1 MKADF
6 SGYATKS
13 GIRCS
18 DGRTIL
24 SDAFKDQDGTR
35 VPLVWQHG
43 HSDIENVLGHAIL
56 ENRKDGVYAYGFFN
70 ETDKADHAHIAVKH
84 GDVNAM
90 SIYANKLVQSQ
101 GIVKHGEIREVSLVV
116 SGANPGAL
124 IDNVYIR
131 HSDDHVETIDDEAI
145 IYTGLTLA
153 HADDGE
159 QDTQEENKMADNA
172 NKDRTVKDVFDA
184 FTEEQKNVVYF
195 MIGQA
200 LEDAETAPDDDDD
213 LEQSDDDNNYL
224 THEEGFNMIN
234 NVFEMAKN
242 DGRLD
247 GEATLSHSQIQT
259 IVKDASKHGSLKDSF
274 LSHAQEYGI
283 ENIDLLFPDAKAIT
297 NSPEFLSRRMEWVSE
312 VLTGT
317 KHSPFTRIKSVH
329 ADITADAARA
339 KGYVKGN
346 MKKEEIFKLLQRKT
360 TPTTIYKKQ
369 KLDRDDILDITDLD
383 VVAWLKGEMRLML
396 DEEIARAVLLGDN
409 RSFGD
414 PDKVDEDHIRPIA
427 KDDDMY
433 AHQVTL
439 PEGMTVNDQI
449 EFLIRS
455 RAAYKGSGLPTLFT
469 TQGFLT
475 DMLLVKDKVGR
486 GLFDNQEQLASKLMV
501 SKIVTVEVME
511 EYDDVV
517 AIYVNLADYT
527 IGTDAGGQVSMFDD
541 FDIDFNQMKYLSE
554 TRMSGALTKAKSA
567 IVVNR
572 VPGEAVNPE
581 APSFNGATNTIT
593 IPSVTGLIYTI
604 EGIEVTGQEVI
615 SSDTEVQAKPAAGYY
630 IPAGKTTNWT
640 YVYSGE

>member
-18 DGRTIL
+18 DGRTIM
-24 SDAFKDQDGTR
+24 SDAFKKQDGTQ

-43 HSDIENVLGHAIL
+43 HSDVENVLGHAIL
-56 ENRKDGVYAYGFFN
+56 ENRQDGVYAYGFFN
-70 ETDKADHAHIAVKH
+70 ETEKADHARIAVKH

-90 SIYANKLVQSQ
+90 SIYANRLVQNQ
-101 GIVKHGEIREVSLVV
+101 GNVQHGEIREVSLVV

-131 HSDDHVETIDDEAI
+131 HSDETVESIEDEAI
-145 IYTGLTLA
+145 IYTGLSLS
-153 HADDGE
+153 HADEGE
-159 QDTQEENKMADNA
+159 NTNSEESNMADN
-172 NKDRTVKDVFDA
+172 DRTIKDVFDA
-184 FTEEQKNVVYF
+184 FSEEQKNVVYF

-200 LEDAETAPDDDDD
+200 LEDAGTAPADDDDA
-213 LEQSDDDNNYL
+213 LEQADLSDFL

-234 NVFEMAKN
+234 NVFEMAKS
-242 DGRLD
+242 DGRINN
-247 GEATLSHSQIQT
+247 EATLSHSQIQT

-274 LSHAQEYGI
+274 LAHAGEYGI
-283 ENIDLLFPDAKAIT
+283 EDIDLLFPDAKAIT
-297 NSPEFLSRRMEWVSE
+297 STPEFLSRRMEWVSA

-329 ADITADAARA
+329 ADITADEARA
-339 KGYVKGN
+339 KGYVKGT

-369 KLDRDDILDITDLD
+369 KLDRDDVLDITDLD

-414 PDKVDEDHIRPIA
+414 DDKIDETHIRPIA
-427 KDDDMY
+427 KDDHMY

-439 PEGMTVNDQI
+439 PDGASVSDNI

-469 TQGFLT
+469 TQGFMT
-475 DMLLVKDKVGR
+475 DMLLVKDKIGR
-486 GLFDNQEQLASKLMV
+486 PLFDNQDQLASKLMV
-501 SKIVTVEVME
+501 SKIVPVEVME
-511 EYDDVV
+511 EYEDVV

-527 IGTDAGGQVSMFDD
+527 IGTDAGGQLSMFDD
-541 FDIDFNQMKYLSE
+541 FDIDFNQMKYLME

-572 VPGEAVNPE
+572 VPGIAATPVS
-581 APSFNGATNTIT
+581 PSFNGETNTIS
-593 IPSVTGLIYTI
+593 IPTTAGVIYTI
-604 EGIEVTGQEVI
+604 EGIEVSGQEVI
-615 SSDTEVQAKPAAGYY
+615 SSDTEVEAKPAEGHY
-630 IPAGKTTNWT
+630 IPSGTVTNWT
-640 YVYSGE
+640 FVYSGE

>member
-1 MKADF
+1 MEADF

-43 HSDIENVLGHAIL
+43 HSDVENVLGHAIL

-70 ETDKADHAHIAVKH
+70 ETDKADHARSAVKH

-101 GIVKHGEIREVSLVV
+101 GIVKHGAIREVSLVV

-131 HSDDHVETIDDEAI
+131 HSDEHVETIDDEAI

-153 HADDGE
+153 HADEGGE
-159 QDTQEENKMADNA
+159 ETQEENKMADN
-172 NKDRTVKDVFDA
+172 DRTVKDVFDE
-184 FTEEQKNVVYF
+184 FSEEQKNVVYF

-200 LEDAETAPDDDDD
+200 LEDADVASDDE
-213 LEQSDDDNNYL
+213 LEQSDDTDYL

-247 GEATLSHSQIQT
+247 SEATLSHDQIQT
-259 IVKDASKHGSLKDSF
+259 IVQDATKKGSLKESF
-274 LSHAQEYGI
+274 LSHAQDYGI

-297 NSPEFLSRRMEWVSE
+297 NTPEFLSRRMAWVSE

-414 PDKVDEDHIRPIA
+414 PDKIDEDHIRPIA

-439 PEGMTVNDQI
+439 PEGMSVNDQV
-449 EFLIRS
+449 EFLIRA

-475 DMLLVKDKVGR
+475 DMLLIKDKIGR
-486 GLFDNQEQLASKLMV
+486 ALFDTQDQLASKLMV
-501 SKIVTVEVME
+501 SKIVPVEVME

-517 AIYVNLADYT
+517 AIYVNLMDYT
-527 IGTDAGGQVSMFDD
+527 LGTDAGGQISMFDD

-554 TRMSGALTKAKSA
+554 TRLSGALTKAKSA

-572 VPGEAVNPE
+572 VPGEAVNPQ
-581 APSFNGATNTIT
+581 APSFDGATNTIT
-593 IPSVTGLIYTI
+593 IPSVTGLVYTI

-615 SSDTEVQAKPAAGYY
+615 SSDTEVEAKPASGYY
-630 IPAGKTTNWT
+630 IPSGKTTNWT

>member
-24 SDAFKDQDGTR
+24 SDAFKDQDGAR

-70 ETDKADHAHIAVKH
+70 ETDKADHARSAVKH

-101 GIVKHGEIREVSLVV
+101 GIVKHGAIREVSLVV

-131 HSDDHVETIDDEAI
+131 HSDEHVETIDDEAI
-145 IYTGLTLA
+145 IYTGLTLS
-153 HADDGE
+153 HADDGGE
-159 QDTQEENKMADNA
+159 ETQEENKMADN
-172 NKDRTVKDVFDA
+172 DRTVKDVFDE
-184 FTEEQKNVVYF
+184 FSEEQKNVVYF

-200 LEDAETAPDDDDD
+200 LEDAETAPDDE
-213 LEQSDDDNNYL
+213 LEQADLSDYL

-259 IVKDASKHGSLKDSF
+259 IVQDASKHGSLKDSF

-283 ENIDLLFPDAKAIT
+283 ENIDLLFPDAKAISNT
-297 NSPEFLSRRMEWVSE
+297 PEFLSRRMEWVSE

-369 KLDRDDILDITDLD
+369 KLDRDDVLDITDLD

-414 PDKVDEDHIRPIA
+414 PDKIDEDHIRPIA

-439 PEGMTVNDQI
+439 PEGMSTTDQI

-567 IVVNR
+567 IVVKR

-593 IPSVTGLIYTI
+593 IPTVTGLIYTI
-604 EGIEVTGQEVI
+604 EGIEVTGEEVI

>member
-18 DGRTIL
+18 DGRTIM
-24 SDAFKDQDGTR
+24 SDAFKKQDGTQ

-43 HSDIENVLGHAIL
+43 HSDVENVLGHAIL
-56 ENRKDGVYAYGFFN
+56 ENRQDGVYAYGFFN
-70 ETDKADHAHIAVKH
+70 ETEKADHARIAVKH

-90 SIYANKLVQSQ
+90 SIYANRLVQNQ
-101 GIVKHGEIREVSLVV
+101 GNVQHGEIREVSLVV

-131 HSDDHVETIDDEAI
+131 HSDETVESIEDEAI
-145 IYTGLTLA
+145 IYTGLSLS
-153 HADDGE
+153 HADEGE
-159 QDTQEENKMADNA
+159 NTNSEESNMADN
-172 NKDRTVKDVFDA
+172 DRTIKDVFDA
-184 FTEEQKNVVYF
+184 FSEEQKNVVYF

-200 LEDAETAPDDDDD
+200 LEDAGTAPADDDE
-213 LEQSDDDNNYL
+213 LEQADLSDFL

-234 NVFEMAKN
+234 NVFEMAKS
-242 DGRLD
+242 DGRINN
-247 GEATLSHSQIQT
+247 EATLSHSQIQT

-274 LSHAQEYGI
+274 LAHAGEYGI
-283 ENIDLLFPDAKAIT
+283 EDIDLLFPDAKAIT
-297 NSPEFLSRRMEWVSE
+297 STPEFLSRRMEWVSA

-329 ADITADAARA
+329 ADITADEARA
-339 KGYVKGN
+339 KGYVKGT

-369 KLDRDDILDITDLD
+369 KLDRDDVLDITDLD

-414 PDKVDEDHIRPIA
+414 DDKIDETHIRPIA
-427 KDDDMY
+427 KDDHMY

-439 PEGMTVNDQI
+439 PEGASVSDNI

-469 TQGFLT
+469 TQGFMT
-475 DMLLVKDKVGR
+475 DMLLVKDKIGR
-486 GLFDNQEQLASKLMV
+486 PLFDNQDQLASKLMV
-501 SKIVTVEVME
+501 SKIVPVEVME
-511 EYDDVV
+511 EYEDVV

-527 IGTDAGGQVSMFDD
+527 IGTDAGGQLSMFDD
-541 FDIDFNQMKYLSE
+541 FDIDFNQMKYLME

-572 VPGEAVNPE
+572 VPGIAATPVS
-581 APSFNGATNTIT
+581 PSFNGETNTIS
-593 IPSVTGLIYTI
+593 IPTTAGVIYTI
-604 EGIEVTGQEVI
+604 EGIEVSGQEVI
-615 SSDTEVQAKPAAGYY
+615 SSDTEVEAKPAEGHY
-630 IPAGKTTNWT
+630 IPAGTVTNWT
-640 YVYSGE
+640 FVYSGE

>member
-1 MKADF
+1 MEADF

-43 HSDIENVLGHAIL
+43 HSDVENVLGHAIL

-70 ETDKADHAHIAVKH
+70 ETDKADHARSAVKH

-101 GIVKHGEIREVSLVV
+101 GIVKHGAIREVSLVV

-131 HSDDHVETIDDEAI
+131 HSDEHVETIDDEAI

-153 HADDGE
+153 HADEGGE
-159 QDTQEENKMADNA
+159 ETQEENKMADS
-172 NKDRTVKDVFDA
+172 DRTVKDVFDD

-200 LEDAETAPDDDDD
+200 LEDADVSSDDDGE
-213 LEQSDDDNNYL
+213 LEQSDNTDYL

-259 IVKDASKHGSLKDSF
+259 IVQDASKHGSLKDSF

-283 ENIDLLFPDAKAIT
+283 EDIDLLFPDAKAIT
-297 NSPEFLSRRMEWVSE
+297 NTPEFLSRRMEWVSE

-369 KLDRDDILDITDLD
+369 KLDRDDVLDITDLD
-383 VVAWLKGEMRLML
+383 VVTWLKGEMRLML

-409 RSFGD
+409 RPYGD
-414 PDKVDEDHIRPIA
+414 PDKIDEDHIRPIA

-439 PEGMTVNDQI
+439 PEGMGVGDQI

-455 RAAYKGSGLPTLFT
+455 RSAYKGSGLPTLFT

-475 DMLLVKDKVGR
+475 DMLLVKDKIGR
-486 GLFDNQEQLASKLMV
+486 ALFDNQDQLASKLMV
-501 SKIVTVEVME
+501 SKIVPVEVME

-593 IPSVTGLIYTI
+593 IPNVTGLIYTI

>member
-18 DGRTIL
+18 DGRTIM
-24 SDAFKDQDGTR
+24 SDAFKKQDGTQ

-43 HSDIENVLGHAIL
+43 HSDVENVLGHAIL
-56 ENRKDGVYAYGFFN
+56 ENRQDGVYAYGFFN
-70 ETDKADHAHIAVKH
+70 ETEKADHARIAVKH

-90 SIYANKLVQSQ
+90 SIYANRLVQNQ
-101 GIVKHGEIREVSLVV
+101 GNVQHGEIREVSLVV

-131 HSDDHVETIDDEAI
+131 HSDETVESIEDEAI
-145 IYTGLTLA
+145 IYTGLSLS
-153 HADDGE
+153 HADEGE
-159 QDTQEENKMADNA
+159 NTNSEESNMADN
-172 NKDRTVKDVFDA
+172 DRTIKDVFDA
-184 FTEEQKNVVYF
+184 FSEEQKNVVYF

-200 LEDAETAPDDDDD
+200 LEDAGTAPADDDE
-213 LEQSDDDNNYL
+213 LEQADLSDFL

-234 NVFEMAKN
+234 NVFEMAKS
-242 DGRLD
+242 DGRINN
-247 GEATLSHSQIQT
+247 EATLSHSQIQT

-274 LSHAQEYGI
+274 LAHAGEYGI
-283 ENIDLLFPDAKAIT
+283 EDIDLLFPDAKAIT
-297 NSPEFLSRRMEWVSE
+297 STPEFLSRRMEWVSA

-329 ADITADAARA
+329 ADITADEARA
-339 KGYVKGN
+339 KGYVKGT

-369 KLDRDDILDITDLD
+369 KLDRDDVLDITDLD

-414 PDKVDEDHIRPIA
+414 DDKIDESHIRPIA
-427 KDDDMY
+427 KDDHMY

-439 PEGMTVNDQI
+439 PEGASVSDNI

-469 TQGFLT
+469 TQGFMT
-475 DMLLVKDKVGR
+475 DMLLVKDKIGR
-486 GLFDNQEQLASKLMV
+486 PLFDNQDQLASKLMV
-501 SKIVTVEVME
+501 SKIVPVEVME
-511 EYDDVV
+511 EYEDVV

-527 IGTDAGGQVSMFDD
+527 IGTDAGGQLSMFDD
-541 FDIDFNQMKYLSE
+541 FDIDFNQMKYLME

-572 VPGEAVNPE
+572 VPGIAATPVS
-581 APSFNGATNTIT
+581 PSFNGETNTIS
-593 IPSVTGLIYTI
+593 IPTTAGVIYTI
-604 EGIEVTGQEVI
+604 EGIEVSGQEVI
-615 SSDTEVQAKPAAGYY
+615 SSDTEVEAKPAEGHY
-630 IPAGKTTNWT
+630 IPAGTVTNWT
-640 YVYSGE
+640 FVYSGE

>member
-18 DGRTIL
+18 DGRTIM
-24 SDAFKDQDGTR
+24 SDAFKKQDGTQ

-43 HSDIENVLGHAIL
+43 HSDVENVLGHAIL
-56 ENRKDGVYAYGFFN
+56 ENRQDGVYAYGFFN
-70 ETDKADHAHIAVKH
+70 ETDKADHARIAVKH

-90 SIYANKLVQSQ
+90 SIYANRLVQNQ
-101 GIVKHGEIREVSLVV
+101 GNVQHGEIREVSLVV

-131 HSDDHVETIDDEAI
+131 HSDETVESIEDEAI
-145 IYTGLTLA
+145 IYTGLSLS
-153 HADDGE
+153 HADEGE
-159 QDTQEENKMADNA
+159 NTNSEESNMADN
-172 NKDRTVKDVFDA
+172 DRTIKDVFDA
-184 FTEEQKNVVYF
+184 FSEEQKNVVYF

-200 LEDAETAPDDDDD
+200 LEDAGTAPADDDE
-213 LEQSDDDNNYL
+213 LEQADLSDFL

-234 NVFEMAKN
+234 NVFEMAKS
-242 DGRLD
+242 DGRINN
-247 GEATLSHSQIQT
+247 EATLSHSQIQT

-274 LSHAQEYGI
+274 LAHAGEYGI
-283 ENIDLLFPDAKAIT
+283 EDIDLLFPDAKAIT
-297 NSPEFLSRRMEWVSE
+297 STPEFLSRRMEWVSA

-329 ADITADAARA
+329 ADITADEARA
-339 KGYVKGN
+339 KGYVKGT

-369 KLDRDDILDITDLD
+369 KLDRDDVLDITDLD

-414 PDKVDEDHIRPIA
+414 DDKIDESHIRPIA
-427 KDDDMY
+427 KDDHMY

-439 PEGMTVNDQI
+439 PEGASVSDNI

-469 TQGFLT
+469 TQGFMT
-475 DMLLVKDKVGR
+475 DMLLVKDKIGR
-486 GLFDNQEQLASKLMV
+486 PLFDNQDQLASKLMV
-501 SKIVTVEVME
+501 SKIVPVEVME
-511 EYDDVV
+511 EYEDVV

-527 IGTDAGGQVSMFDD
+527 IGTDAGGQLSMFDD
-541 FDIDFNQMKYLSE
+541 FDIDFNQMKYLME

-572 VPGEAVNPE
+572 VPGIAATPVS
-581 APSFNGATNTIT
+581 PSFNGETNTIS
-593 IPSVTGLIYTI
+593 IPTTAGVIYTI
-604 EGIEVTGQEVI
+604 EGIEVSGQEVI
-615 SSDTEVQAKPAAGYY
+615 SSDTEVEAKPAEGHY
-630 IPAGKTTNWT
+630 IPAGTVTNWT
-640 YVYSGE
+640 FVYSGE

>member
-18 DGRTIL
+18 DGRTIM
-24 SDAFKDQDGTR
+24 SDAFKKQDGTQ

-43 HSDIENVLGHAIL
+43 HSDVENVLGHAIL
-56 ENRKDGVYAYGFFN
+56 ENRQDGVYAYGFFN
-70 ETDKADHAHIAVKH
+70 ETDKADHARMAVKH

-90 SIYANKLVQSQ
+90 SIYANRLVQNQ
-101 GIVKHGEIREVSLVV
+101 GNVQHGEIREVSLVV

-131 HSDDHVETIDDEAI
+131 HSDETVESIEDEAI
-145 IYTGLTLA
+145 IYTGLSLS
-153 HADDGE
+153 HADEGE
-159 QDTQEENKMADNA
+159 NTNSEESNMAD
-172 NKDRTVKDVFDA
+172 KDRTIQDVFDA
-184 FTEEQKNVVYF
+184 FNEEQKNVVYF

-200 LEDAETAPDDDDD
+200 LEDAGTAPADDDDA
-213 LEQSDDDNNYL
+213 LEQADLSDFL

-234 NVFEMAKN
+234 NVFEMAKS
-242 DGRLD
+242 DGRIS
-247 GEATLSHSQIQT
+247 GEATLSHSQVQT

-274 LSHAQEYGI
+274 LAHAGEYGI
-283 ENIDLLFPDAKAIT
+283 EDIELLFPDAKAIT
-297 NSPEFLSRRMEWVSE
+297 NTPEFLSRRMEWVSA

-329 ADITADAARA
+329 ADITADEARA
-339 KGYVKGN
+339 KGYVKGT

-369 KLDRDDILDITDLD
+369 KLDRDDVLDITDLD

-414 PDKVDEDHIRPIA
+414 DDKIDETHIRPIA
-427 KDDDMY
+427 KDDHMY

-439 PEGMTVNDQI
+439 PDGASVSDNI

-469 TQGFLT
+469 TQGFMT
-475 DMLLVKDKVGR
+475 DMLLVKDKIGR
-486 GLFDNQEQLASKLMV
+486 PLFDNQDQLASKLMV
-501 SKIVTVEVME
+501 SKIVPVEVME
-511 EYDDVV
+511 EYEDVV

-527 IGTDAGGQVSMFDD
+527 IGTDAGGQLSMFDD
-541 FDIDFNQMKYLSE
+541 FDIDFNQMKYLME

-572 VPGEAVNPE
+572 VPGIAATPVS
-581 APSFNGATNTIT
+581 PSFNGETNTIS
-593 IPSVTGLIYTI
+593 IPTTAGVVYSI
-604 EGIEVTGQEVI
+604 EGIEVSGQEVI
-615 SSDTEVQAKPAAGYY
+615 SSDTEVEAKAAEGHY
-630 IPAGKTTNWT
+630 IPSGTVTNWT
-640 YVYSGE
+640 FVYSGE

>member
-24 SDAFKDQDGTR
+24 SDAFKEQDGTR

-43 HSDIENVLGHAIL
+43 HSDIENVLGHAVL
-56 ENRKDGVYAYGFFN
+56 ENRRDGVYAYGFFN
-70 ETDKADHAHIAVKH
+70 ETDKADHARIAVKH

-90 SIYANKLVQSQ
+90 SIYANKLVQAQ

-124 IDNVYIR
+124 IDNVYVR
-131 HSDDHVETIDDEAI
+131 HSDEHVETIDDEAI
-145 IYTGLTLA
+145 IYTGLTLS
-153 HADDGE
+153 HADEGGE
-159 QDTQEENKMADNA
+159 ETQEENKMAA
-172 NKDRTVKDVFDA
+172 SDRTVKDVFDD
-184 FTEEQKNVVYF
+184 FSEEQKNVVYF

-200 LEDAETAPDDDDD
+200 LEDAGAGDDDD
-213 LEQSDDDNNYL
+213 LEQSDYDDNYL

-234 NVFEMAKN
+234 NVFEMAKS
-242 DGRLD
+242 DGRID
-247 GEATLSHSQIQT
+247 QEATLSHSQIQT
-259 IVKDASKHGSLKDSF
+259 IVQDASKHGSLKESF
-274 LSHAQEYGI
+274 LSHADEYGI

-297 NSPEFLSRRMEWVSE
+297 NTPEFLSRRMEWVSE

-369 KLDRDDILDITDLD
+369 KLDRDDVLDITDLD

-409 RSFGD
+409 RPYGD
-414 PDKVDEDHIRPIA
+414 PDKIDEDHIRPIA
-427 KDDDMY
+427 KDDHMY

-439 PEGMTVNDQI
+439 PEGMTVSDQI

-455 RAAYKGSGLPTLFT
+455 RSAYKGTGQPTLFT

-475 DMLLVKDKVGR
+475 DMLLVKDKIGR
-486 GLFDNQEQLASKLMV
+486 SLFDSQEQLASKLMV
-501 SKIVTVEVME
+501 SKIVPVEVME

-572 VPGEAVNPE
+572 VPGEPVNPE

-593 IPSVTGLIYTI
+593 IPNVPGLIYTI

-615 SSDTEVQAKPAAGYY
+615 SSDTEVEAKAAEGYY

>member
-18 DGRTIL
+18 DGRTIM
-24 SDAFKDQDGTR
+24 SDAFKKQDGTQ

-43 HSDIENVLGHAIL
+43 HSDVENVLGHAIL
-56 ENRKDGVYAYGFFN
+56 ENRQDGVYAYGFFN
-70 ETDKADHAHIAVKH
+70 ETEKADHARIAVKH

-90 SIYANKLVQSQ
+90 SIYANRLVQNQ
-101 GIVKHGEIREVSLVV
+101 GNVQHGEIREVSLVV

-131 HSDDHVETIDDEAI
+131 HSDETVESIEDEAI
-145 IYTGLTLA
+145 IYTGLSLS
-153 HADDGE
+153 HADEGE
-159 QDTQEENKMADNA
+159 NTNSEESNMADN
-172 NKDRTVKDVFDA
+172 DRTIKDVFDA
-184 FTEEQKNVVYF
+184 FSEEQKNVVYF

-200 LEDAETAPDDDDD
+200 LEDAGTAPADDDE
-213 LEQSDDDNNYL
+213 LEQADLSDFL

-234 NVFEMAKN
+234 NVFEMAKS
-242 DGRLD
+242 DGRINN
-247 GEATLSHSQIQT
+247 EATLSHSQIQT

-274 LSHAQEYGI
+274 LAHAGEYGI
-283 ENIDLLFPDAKAIT
+283 EDIDLLFPDAKAIT
-297 NSPEFLSRRMEWVSE
+297 STPEFLSRRMEWVSA

-329 ADITADAARA
+329 ADITADEARA
-339 KGYVKGN
+339 KGYVKGT

-369 KLDRDDILDITDLD
+369 KLDRDDVLDITDLD

-414 PDKVDEDHIRPIA
+414 DDKIDESHIRPIA
-427 KDDDMY
+427 KDDHMY

-439 PEGMTVNDQI
+439 PDGASVSDNI

-469 TQGFLT
+469 TQGFMT
-475 DMLLVKDKVGR
+475 DMLLVKDKIGR
-486 GLFDNQEQLASKLMV
+486 PLFDNQDQLASKLMV
-501 SKIVTVEVME
+501 SKIVPVEVME
-511 EYDDVV
+511 EYEDVV

-527 IGTDAGGQVSMFDD
+527 IGTDAGGQLSMFDD
-541 FDIDFNQMKYLSE
+541 FDIDFNQMKYLME

-572 VPGEAVNPE
+572 VPGIAATPVS
-581 APSFNGATNTIT
+581 PSFNGETNTIS
-593 IPSVTGLIYTI
+593 IPTTAGVIYTI
-604 EGIEVTGQEVI
+604 EGIEVSGQEVI
-615 SSDTEVQAKPAAGYY
+615 SSDTEVEAKPAEGHY
-630 IPAGKTTNWT
+630 IPAGTVTNWT
-640 YVYSGE
+640 FVYSGE

>member
-24 SDAFKDQDGTR
+24 SDAFKKQDGAQ

-43 HSDIENVLGHAIL
+43 HSDVENVLGHAVL
-56 ENRKDGVYAYGFFN
+56 ENRQDGVYAYGFFN
-70 ETDKADHAHIAVKH
+70 ETDKADHARIAVKH

-90 SIYANKLVQSQ
+90 SIFASKLVQAQ
-101 GIVKHGEIREVSLVV
+101 GYVKHGEIREVSLVV

-131 HSDDHVETIDDEAI
+131 HSDETVESIEDEAI
-145 IYTGLTLA
+145 IYTGLSLT
-153 HADDGE
+153 HADEG
-159 QDTQEENKMADNA
+159 TNTNSEESNMADN
-172 NKDRTVKDVFDA
+172 DRTIKDVFDA
-184 FTEEQKNVVYF
+184 FSEEQKNVVYF

-200 LEDAETAPDDDDD
+200 LEDAGTAPDDDDE
-213 LEQSDDDNNYL
+213 LEQADLSDFL

-234 NVFEMAKN
+234 NVFEMAKS
-242 DGRLD
+242 DGRID

-274 LSHAQEYGI
+274 LAHAGEYGI
-283 ENIDLLFPDAKAIT
+283 EDIDLLFPDAKAIT
-297 NSPEFLSRRMEWVSE
+297 NTPEFLSRRMEWVSA

-329 ADITADAARA
+329 ADITADEARA
-339 KGYVKGN
+339 KGYVKGT

-369 KLDRDDILDITDLD
+369 KLDRDDVLDITDLD

-414 PDKVDEDHIRPIA
+414 DDKIDETHIRPIA
-427 KDDDMY
+427 KDDHMY

-439 PEGMTVNDQI
+439 PDGASVADNI

-469 TQGFLT
+469 TQGFMT
-475 DMLLVKDKVGR
+475 DMLLVKDKIGR
-486 GLFDNQEQLASKLMV
+486 PLFDNQDQLASKLMV
-501 SKIVTVEVME
+501 SKIVPVEVME
-511 EYDDVV
+511 EYEDVV

-527 IGTDAGGQVSMFDD
+527 IGTDAGGQLSMFDD
-541 FDIDFNQMKYLSE
+541 FDIDFNQMKYLME

-572 VPGEAVNPE
+572 VPGIAATPVS
-581 APSFNGATNTIT
+581 PSFNGETNTIS
-593 IPSVTGLIYTI
+593 IPTTAGVIYTI
-604 EGIEVTGQEVI
+604 EGIEVSGQEVI
-615 SSDTEVQAKPAAGYY
+615 SSDTEVEAKPAEGHY
-630 IPAGKTTNWT
+630 IPSGTVTNWT
-640 YVYSGE
+640 FVYSGE

>member
-18 DGRTIL
+18 DGRTIM
-24 SDAFKDQDGTR
+24 SDAFKKQDGTQ

-43 HSDIENVLGHAIL
+43 HSDVENVLGHAVL
-56 ENRKDGVYAYGFFN
+56 ENRQDGVYAYGFFN
-70 ETDKADHAHIAVKH
+70 ETDKADHARIAVKH

-90 SIYANKLVQSQ
+90 SIFASKLIQAQ
-101 GIVKHGEIREVSLVV
+101 GFVKHGEIREVSLVV

-131 HSDDHVETIDDEAI
+131 HSDETVESIEDEAI
-145 IYTGLTLA
+145 IYTGLSLS
-153 HADDGE
+153 HADEG
-159 QDTQEENKMADNA
+159 TNTNSEESNMADN
-172 NKDRTVKDVFDA
+172 DRTIKDVFDA
-184 FTEEQKNVVYF
+184 FNEEQKNVVYF

-200 LEDAETAPDDDDD
+200 LEDAGTAPDDDN
-213 LEQSDDDNNYL
+213 LEQADLSDFL

-234 NVFEMAKN
+234 NVFEMAKS
-242 DGRLD
+242 DGRID
-247 GEATLSHSQIQT
+247 GEATLSHSQIQS

-274 LSHAQEYGI
+274 LAHAGEYGI
-283 ENIDLLFPDAKAIT
+283 EDIDLLFPDAKAIT
-297 NSPEFLSRRMEWVSE
+297 NTPEFLSRRMEWVSA

-329 ADITADAARA
+329 ADITADEARA
-339 KGYVKGN
+339 KGYVKGT

-369 KLDRDDILDITDLD
+369 KLDRDDVLDITDLD

-414 PDKVDEDHIRPIA
+414 DDKIDESHIRPIA
-427 KDDDMY
+427 KDDHMY

-439 PEGMTVNDQI
+439 ADGATVADNI

-469 TQGFLT
+469 TQGFMT
-475 DMLLVKDKVGR
+475 DMLLVKDKIGR
-486 GLFDNQEQLASKLMV
+486 PLFDNQDQLASKLMV
-501 SKIVTVEVME
+501 SKIVPVEVME
-511 EYDDVV
+511 EYEDVV

-527 IGTDAGGQVSMFDD
+527 IGTDAGGQLSMFDD
-541 FDIDFNQMKYLSE
+541 FDIDFNQMKYLME

-572 VPGEAVNPE
+572 VPGIAATPVS
-581 APSFNGATNTIT
+581 PSFNGETNTIS
-593 IPSVTGLIYTI
+593 IPTTAGVVYSI
-604 EGIEVTGQEVI
+604 EGIEVSGQEVI
-615 SSDTEVQAKPAAGYY
+615 SSDTEVEAKPAEGHY
-630 IPAGKTTNWT
+630 IPSGTVTNWT
-640 YVYSGE
+640 FVYSGE